1 MAWLKDEGFGGIMV
15 WSIDMDDFRGSCGTG
30 KYPLITAMKQEL
42 GDYKV
47 KLEYDGPYESSNPN
61 GQYTTKDRKYITII
75 WIFRAIKVYEHR
87 FYLICSINILEVYF

>member
-1 MAWLKDEGFGGIMV
+1 MTWLKEEGFGGIMV

-61 GQYTTKDRKYITII
+61 GQYTTKNRKY
-75 WIFRAIKVYEHR
+75 Y
-87 FYLICSINILEVYF
+87 ILLVVLGTEIGSCQKCNK